1 VTLGAAATSQ
11 QISSRWQWKCYR
23 APGKSKEAL
32 NCTCLEGTEQEGEG
46 EESVENRVAFVD
58 GRSRGSRPDSVFS
71 MMPRPDCASVRK
83 RRCNF
88 GDSAS
93 ASATVCGSDA
103 SFESTLCWRVQEMV
117 PQSFGPTIRHCRCR
131 KIDSSLQIAAPH

>member
-46 EESVENRVAFVD
+46 EESVENRVAVVD

-103 SFESTLCWRVQEMV
+103 SFESTLWRRVQEML